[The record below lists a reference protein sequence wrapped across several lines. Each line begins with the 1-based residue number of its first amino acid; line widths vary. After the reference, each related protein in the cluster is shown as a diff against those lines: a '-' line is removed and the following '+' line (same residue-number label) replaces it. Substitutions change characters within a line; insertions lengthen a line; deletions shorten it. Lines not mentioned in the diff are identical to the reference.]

1 MKDEM
6 FFGLGRGYTL
16 VFFAV
21 SLTAIMSIIV
31 LLNKPGAEMQILNYW
46 KDFLTYFVAP
56 VIGGK
61 IIGKVFES
69 KKK

>member
-16 VFFAV
+16 TFFAV
-21 SLTAIMSIIV
+21 GLTAIMSIIV
-31 LLNKPGAEMQILNYW
+31 LLNRPGSEMQILGYW

-61 IIGKVFES
+61 ILGKVFE
-69 KKK
+69 KK